1 MVAAMRLSVYIFIAA
16 FAVIVGGC
24 TGAARRADAA
34 LSRADSLIVVSPDS
48 AFAVLNDVSTAGIG
62 RGRQMRLSLL
72 RAKAKSKCYLPLRED
87 STAIADA
94 AQFYRLRGDSLEV
107 QSQFY
112 LGELLE
118 EAGYDSRALVPFHNA
133 YDLAKET
140 GDHFY
145 AGMSA
150 RALGVAYNN
159 LLITEKALEW
169 SLLAYNSFQKA
180 KAYVHA
186 EWMKDLIA
194 HNYIYT
200 GNPQK
205 GLEILENIDFQG
217 SDFLHC
223 SVVKERANAFRQMGD
238 FESAIEELKVLQ
250 NIRGN
255 LSSHE
260 WSKMSRYLCEVK
272 DYENAALALDSAKLY
287 AETRNDSLFV
297 KYVTALI
304 LIGTHNFQEGSEAA
318 LDWGQSMMDMYDEE
332 MSDPPTVLLTDYL
345 NIRVKEQEREVRE
358 MQISNRWLLVL
369 GVLLL
374 IIAILVLWIQR
385 NRLKYAK
392 INLDISF
399 EKISKLSEDLEENR
413 ELTQSLISKDKN
425 SFERISG
432 IMNGLSTV
440 NFSDS
445 DSVPFSRKLKKE
457 IATVIDYFRSEDT
470 IAGLE
475 DSINLHHD
483 GWMRKLRE
491 MCPDLSA
498 AEYRLAIYLYI
509 GLSPESIA
517 VLTGKT
523 TLNAVYLS
531 KTRLGKKISSCGG
544 IYVNEIC
551 QGIHIRK

>member
-1 MVAAMRLSVYIFIAA
+1 MVAAMRLPVYIFIAA

-34 LSRADSLIVVSPDS
+34 LSRADSLIAVSPDS
-48 AFAVLNDVSTAGIG
+48 ALAVLNDVSPTGIG
-62 RGRQMRLSLL
+62 RRRQARLSLL

-87 STAIADA
+87 SAAIADA
-94 AQFYRLRGDSLEV
+94 AQFYRLHGDSLAV

-112 LGELLE
+112 LGELLAE
-118 EAGYDSRALVPFHNA
+118 SGYDSRALVPLHNA

-140 GDHFY
+140 GDYFY

-150 RALGVAYNN
+150 RALGVVYNN
-159 LLITEKALEW
+159 LKMTEKALEW
-169 SLLAYNSFQKA
+169 SLSAYDNFQKA
-180 KAYVHA
+180 KAYIHA

-205 GLEILENIDFQG
+205 GLEILENVDFKG

-223 SVVKERANAFRQMGD
+223 SVVRERANAFRQMGD
-238 FESAIEELKVLQ
+238 FESAIGELKVLQ

-260 WSKMSRYLCEVK
+260 WSKMGRYLCEIK
-272 DYENAALALDSAKLY
+272 DYRNAAVALDSAKLY

-304 LIGTHNFQEGSEAA
+304 LIGTHHFQEGSEAA

-332 MSDPPTVLLTDYL
+332 ISNPPTVLLTDYL

-374 IIAILVLWIQR
+374 IIAILVQWIQR

-413 ELTQSLISKDKN
+413 ELTQSLILKDKN

-457 IATVIDYFRSEDT
+457 ISTVIDYFRSEDT

-531 KTRLGKKISSCGG
+531 KTRLGKKISSCDG
-544 IYVNEIC
+544 IYMDEIC
-551 QGIHIRK
+551 NGIHIRR